1 MEEWREEL
9 YRDSLEHSYKG
20 SSWRKHKYIAIRDG
34 VYIYPGDNSIG
45 VRPEGHGKN
54 VGSGAVDVHK
64 RGGERPEGH
73 GKNVGTGT
81 VSVHIRESAGTNGK
95 VGSGSGRPKDTV
107 TEYFESEE
115 HRKEMAKVHRRN
127 AVSRA
132 KYNALVKSNKD
143 KDWQETKRKTE
154 KKLRRKRAIKKAT
167 DAWNKFKSITFD
179 TGRRR
184 TEK

>member
-20 SSWRKHKYIAIRDG
+20 SSWRKHKYIAIRNG
-34 VYIYPGDNSIG
+34 VYIYPGDKSIG
-45 VRPEGHGKN
+45 SRPEGH
-54 VGSGAVDVHK
+54 A
-64 RGGERPEGH
+64 
-73 GKNVGTGT
+73 KNVGTGT
-81 VSVHIRESAGTNGK
+81 VNVHIRESAGTNGK
-95 VGSGSGRPKDTV
+95 VGSGSGRPRDTV

-115 HRKEMAKVHRRN
+115 HRKEMAKVRRRN
-127 AVSRA
+127 AVSLA
-132 KYNALVKSNKD
+132 KSNALAKSNKD